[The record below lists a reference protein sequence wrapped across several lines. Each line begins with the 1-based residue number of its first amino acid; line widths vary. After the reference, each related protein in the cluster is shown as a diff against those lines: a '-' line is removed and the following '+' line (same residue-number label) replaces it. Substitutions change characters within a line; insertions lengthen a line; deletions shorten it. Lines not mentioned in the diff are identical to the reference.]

1 MIRKLEEKD
10 ITKIVE
16 LEEKI
21 FGETLG
27 VEMLHSELSNPLV
40 WFRVIENENQ
50 VVGYIGG
57 YFYDGAGEII
67 NFLIDDIYQRK
78 GYGTLLFNSLIE
90 ESRVAGI
97 KQITLE
103 VKETNIKGI
112 NFYTKN
118 EFKQISVRKH
128 YYKDGENALV
138 MMKEIK

>member
-1 MIRKLEEKD
+1 M
-10 ITKIVE
+10 
-16 LEEKI
+16 
-21 FGETLG
+21 
-27 VEMLHSELSNPLV
+27 
-40 WFRVIENENQ
+40 
-50 VVGYIGG
+50 
-57 YFYDGAGEII
+57 
-67 NFLIDDIYQRK
+67 
-78 GYGTLLFNSLIE
+78 NSLIE
-90 ESRVAGI
+90 ESRAAGI